1 MEMMI
6 NVRHGKTRMM
16 RLLGFLLA
24 VAFMMG
30 AAFAESAAPAAGDS
44 ILAQL
49 DGINWSFCS
58 GAGGW
63 STDMQI
69 APDGSFSGDYHDSE
83 IGEYADAYPDGTIYY
98 CSFTGKLSLVEQVNE
113 NIWKLRVDELK
124 LEEKPGTE
132 TLADNVRYVTSEIY
146 GLSEGDE
153 MLLYRP
159 GTPLDGFTDD
169 MKLWAHVFDD
179 GDPNP
184 AELKTWFI
192 SSEKNDSGFVGYVP
206 ETGTTLAN
214 PWEDVTVEQ
223 LRQNIGMYFNV
234 PEEAEKAIY
243 RWCAAEKLAEMQF
256 AWNDGIFCFRSQPVA
271 LEKNQLTDISG
282 MYYTWEHEEPAA
294 IGGFAGSIAQAPGDN
309 GSFVERCLWYDNAAG
324 LMCSLS
330 VIAPDLD
337 GLDLTALAEQIW
349 FPAQK

>member
-113 NIWKLRVDELK
+113 NTWKLRVDELK

-159 GTPLDGFTDD
+159 GTPVSALSEEMQF
-169 MKLWAHVFDD
+169 WAHVVNLE
-179 GDPNP
+179 NP
-184 AELKTWFI
+184 PEELEDWFL
-192 SSEKNDSGFVGYVP
+192 SSEANNSGFVGFPAVSY
-206 ETGTTLAN
+206 AN
-214 PWEDVTVEQ
+214 PWEEMTAEQ
-223 LRQNIGMYFNV
+223 LEEVSGLSFGVPDGAENV
-234 PEEAEKAIY
+234 TY
-243 RWCAAEKLAEMQF
+243 RYMQSDGLAEMQF
-256 AWNDGIFCFRSQPVA
+256 TMGSDEFCARIQPA
-271 LEKNQLTDISG
+271 ELEEGQIMNISG
-282 MYYTWEHEEPAA
+282 MYFDWDNEQDIKVGQCSGTLGQAQT
-294 IGGFAGSIAQAPGDN
+294 GSEDW
-309 GSFVERCLWYDNAAG
+309 VELCLWYDAEKK
-324 LMCSLS
+324 LQYSLS
-330 VIAPDLD
+330 VYTTELD
-337 GLDLTALAEQIW
+337 GLDLIWFAEQIC
-349 FPAQK
+349 PPEQ